1 MSGPAYL
8 VVDVKWRD
16 EAQHARFVE
25 PFLAV
30 LARFGGKILSA
41 SDRPEIIM
49 GSWKPRTLE
58 VFEFPSAEAFRSWY
72 GSQEFA
78 PLLAVIR
85 EFADANVALIGG
97 AD

>member
-8 VVDVKWRD
+8 VVDVRWRD
-16 EAQHARFVE
+16 EAQHSKFVE
-25 PFLAV
+25 PFLAT
-30 LARFGGKILSA
+30 LAKSGGRILSV

-49 GSWKPRTLE
+49 GQWKPRTLE
-58 VFEFPSAEAFRSWY
+58 IFEFPSAAAFRSWY

-78 PLLAVIR
+78 PLLAIIR
-85 EFADANVALIGG
+85 EFADANVALIDG